1 MKKTLSI
8 LSAAVLTLGVSG
20 VALAGSTSVGNTTA
34 LLPGPIAY
42 SFESTGGSGTAFAPG
57 GGTSKTFTLPATAIS
72 QVNRQL
78 AVIPNVGTNII
89 VDVQLLN
96 GANFVPTANLVTAA
110 GATHITWAGTNCGVL
125 APVPAA
131 AGDFVGATELRMTF
145 TVNPPACT
153 ALPVITWAPTAGN
166 TAASLGIEDVNN
178 VLGSA
183 GGVINIQMRVL
194 DPTNAGLEID
204 PGGNPAAFLTSAQ
217 ALSATIASTKATIDV
232 AQSKKKFVAAGGSP
246 ADTTSTDRDGTVQLK
261 KNVALYLDRTT
272 GTAWD
277 PAGAG
282 QVQGFLTWT
291 LSGDFSSVSGVAF
304 ANPST
309 LYPMTIAGTAPTQT
323 ASITLD
329 TADTGIYVADEIAI
343 KNDGTVMIPRTI
355 TVSGTYFQGP
365 CAGPLGA
372 GPGVG
377 CAGVLKETLTSG
389 TTFTVWAL
397 NGVTFLAPWLNG
409 NNAVYNSRLY
419 ICTDQYTGPTSPVD
433 VVLFRVT
440 ATGTNIATPLATF
453 TTTYQSSTTG
463 CINIKGYEDLLVAG
477 GVVTAGTPYVTD
489 NGNFAAVLTLRATQ
503 GYGVA
508 NVLNFTSTV
517 PGGTAV
523 GTYVLI
529 GGAGVP

>member
-8 LSAAVLTLGVSG
+8 LSAVALTLGVAG
-20 VALAGSTSVGNTTA
+20 TALAGTTSAGNT
-34 LLPGPIAY
+34 LLPGPIPY
-42 SFESTGGSGTAFAPG
+42 SFESTGGSSTTVFGPG
-57 GGTSKTFTLPATAIS
+57 GQTSKTFTLPNTGI
-72 QVNRQL
+72 QNVNRQL
-78 AVIPNVGTNII
+78 AVIPNVNTNII

-96 GANFVPTANLVTAA
+96 GANFVPTGNLVGAA
-110 GATHITWAGTNCGVL
+110 GPAHVTWAGTNCGVL
-125 APVPAA
+125 TPVLAA

-145 TVNPPACT
+145 TVTGSCT
-153 ALPVITWAPTAGN
+153 TLPLITWSPLGGIGVGA
-166 TAASLGIEDVNN
+166 LGIEDVNN

-183 GGVINIQMRVL
+183 GGVINIQMRIL

-204 PGGNPAAFLTSAQ
+204 PGGNPAAYMTSAQ

-232 AQSKKKFVAAGGSP
+232 AQSKKKFVAGGGSLN
-246 ADTTSTDRDGTVQLK
+246 DTTSTDKDGTVQLK
-261 KNVALYLDRTT
+261 NSGKTYDRTT
-272 GTAWD
+272 GTFPWD
-277 PAGAG
+277 PSTAGM
-282 QVQGFLTWT
+282 VQGFLTWT

-323 ASITLD
+323 ASITLN

-365 CAGPLGA
+365 CAGLLGS